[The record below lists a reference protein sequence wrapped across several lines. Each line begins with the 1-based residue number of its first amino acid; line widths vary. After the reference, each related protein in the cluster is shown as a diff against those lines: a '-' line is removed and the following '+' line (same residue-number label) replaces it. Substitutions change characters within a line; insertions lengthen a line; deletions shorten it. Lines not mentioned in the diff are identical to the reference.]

1 MFGLFSSQNKKMR
14 DTARNWISMAEK
26 VWAYR
31 RDVIDE
37 PERRELQSRTEA
49 LRAKVRAKADAADLK
64 LAIDALEP
72 ILSRLGGK
80 IYPKTSMID
89 NVEFFLVAAI
99 VILGLRTYVV
109 QPFKIPTNSMWPSYY
124 GMTADNLL
132 VKHENPTGI
141 ERLARLL
148 AFGAMRYEVS
158 APQSGDVSAKFYGNG
173 LMAYTLVRGH
183 KWLILPTTLKEYTF
197 YVNGAET
204 KVDVPEDFNEFDDVV
219 EQTLFGSKAG
229 FQKTFEDA
237 ARNHQLE
244 ASYVPVGVGS
254 DEARRAYLLH
264 TGRTVAQGAPVLRF
278 DLLTGDQLFVDRM
291 SYNFV
296 EPHVGSGF
304 VFRTDHIPQIGRQD
318 YFIKRLVGVPG
329 DKLQIKA
336 PVLWRNGA
344 PITGAEAFDK
354 EAKRIDSYPGYSD
367 ATTYGWDYLRR
378 GQVMTVPQNKF
389 FAMGDNSANSLD
401 GRYWGF
407 VPAKDVVGRPLFI
420 YYPLTKRWGFA
431 H

>member
-1 MFGLFSSQNKKMR
+1 
-14 DTARNWISMAEK
+14 MAEK

-31 RDVIDE
+31 RDLLSDS
-37 PERRELQSRTEA
+37 ERRDLQGRTED
-49 LRAKVRAKADAADLK
+49 LRAKLRAKADAADLK
-64 LAIDALEP
+64 LSIEALEP
-72 ILSRLGGK
+72 VLERLGGK

-89 NVEFFLVAAI
+89 NVEFFLVAALVVLGI
-99 VILGLRTYVV
+99 RSYIL

-132 VKHENPTGI
+132 VKHENPGL
-141 ERLARLL
+141 LARTFRLL
-148 AFGAMRYEVS
+148 AFGAFRYNIP
-158 APQSGDVSAKFYGNG
+158 APQSGEVSAKFYGNG
-173 LMAYTLVRGH
+173 VMAYSLVPGR
-183 KWLILPTTLKEYTF
+183 KWLIVPTINKEYTF
-197 YVNGAET
+197 YVNGAEA
-204 KVDVPEDFNEFDDVV
+204 KVDVPQDFNDFDKVV
-219 EQTLFGSKAG
+219 WETFYGNADGFRKA
-229 FQKTFEDA
+229 FEA
-237 ARNHQLE
+237 AAAAGQLE
-244 ASYVPVGVGS
+244 ASDVPVGVNS
-254 DEARRAYLLH
+254 DESHRAFLLH
-264 TGRTVAQGAPVLRF
+264 LGRTVTQGHSILRF
-278 DLLTGDQLFVDRM
+278 DLLTGDQLFVDRI

-304 VFRTDHIPQIGRQD
+304 VFRTDHIPRIGRQD

-329 DKLQIKA
+329 DRLEIKA
-336 PVLWRNGA
+336 PMLYRNGA
-344 PITGAEAFDK
+344 PITGSESFEK

-378 GQVMTVPQNKF
+378 GQVMTVPKNKF

-420 YYPLTKRWGFA
+420 YYPFTKRWGFA

>member
-37 PERRELQSRTEA
+37 SERRELLSRTEA
-49 LRAKVRAKADAADLK
+49 LRAKIRAKADAADLK
-64 LAIDALEP
+64 LCIDALEP
-72 ILSRLGGK
+72 VLARLGGK

-132 VKHENPTGI
+132 VKHENPTGL

-148 AFGAMRYEVS
+148 AFGAMRYEVP
-158 APQSGDVSAKFYGNG
+158 APQAGEVSAKFYGNG
-173 LMAYTLVRGH
+173 LMAYSLVHGH

-204 KVDVPEDFNEFDDVV
+204 KVDVPEDFNEFDQVV
-219 EQTLFGSKAG
+219 QDTLFGGADG
-229 FQKTFEDA
+229 FKTAFETA

-264 TGRTVAQGAPVLRF
+264 TGKTVAQGAPVLRF
-278 DLLTGDQLFVDRM
+278 DLLTGDQLFVDRI

-304 VFRTDHIPQIGRQD
+304 VFRTDHIPLIGRKD

-344 PITGAEAFDK
+344 PITGSESFEK

-378 GQVMTVPQNKF
+378 GQVMTVPKNKF
-389 FAMGDNSANSLD
+389 FAMGDNSSNSLD